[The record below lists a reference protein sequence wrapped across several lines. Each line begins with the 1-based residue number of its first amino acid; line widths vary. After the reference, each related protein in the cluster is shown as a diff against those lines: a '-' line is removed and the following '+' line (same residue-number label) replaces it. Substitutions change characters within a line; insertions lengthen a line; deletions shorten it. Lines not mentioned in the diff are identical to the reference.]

1 MRCASDNRVRILL
14 STERIGGDAQDDHHP
29 TAVDVSGEVEDVI
42 TKGIEDGNTMIMLHG
57 LKRVGVMTDE
67 RIGSRIHQPMSLMP
81 LGGCGFKRMFL
92 SPMHTDDDAAA
103 GMSILQP
110 PDACT

>member
-1 MRCASDNRVRILL
+1 MFLG
-14 STERIGGDAQDDHHP
+14 TERIGGDAQDDHRP

-42 TKGIEDGNTMIMLHG
+42 TEGIEDGNTMIMLHG

-67 RIGSRIHQPMSLMP
+67 RIGSRIHQPVCLMP
-81 LGGCGFKRMFL
+81 LRGGGFKRMFL

-103 GMSILQP
+103 RMCSLQL
-110 PDACT
+110 PDARTQ